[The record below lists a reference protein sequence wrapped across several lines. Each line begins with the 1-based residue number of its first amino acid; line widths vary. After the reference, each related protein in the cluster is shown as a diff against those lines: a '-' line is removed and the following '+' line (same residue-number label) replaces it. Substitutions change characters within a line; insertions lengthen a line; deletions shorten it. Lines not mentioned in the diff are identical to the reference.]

1 VSVAAVAAGSSEPSA
16 TDDAPPPEP
25 QPQSAPRE
33 LTLRAILVGC
43 GIGVLLA
50 AGNVYTS
57 VKTGYID
64 GGSISAA
71 VLGFSFFA
79 IFRRRGSAPYSQGE
93 NNITQTTAASA
104 AVMSFVLGAGGPLSA
119 LTLMGQTYPGW
130 LLFLWTVS
138 LGLLGIL
145 LAVSL
150 RNKLIVVEE
159 LPFPTGT
166 ATAEVIETIHAA
178 RHQALH
184 RARLLSLAGI
194 ASMYVAWFR
203 DGPPG
208 LIPQAWTP
216 AIAIGG
222 LAAANMG
229 IGVSWSPL
237 LASTGVLMGL
247 RGAASMLLGAAI
259 TWLVIAPRLF
269 HVGLVST
276 PEYSAFVSWLVWPS
290 VGMMLPS
297 AFLPLILDW
306 RSAWRS
312 MRDLSSVI
320 GSRAPGSQRARS
332 LVPLQKPI
340 FVLCLVVLVL
350 VVHAT
355 FAVHPLMTLLALAIS
370 VVTGGICARAAGETD
385 FAPVGQLGT
394 AMQLG
399 FGARSATNAIVAGG
413 ISMGTSSQV
422 SQTLWAFKAGKR
434 LNTSPRAQVIA
445 QIIGALVGALV
456 VVPVYFVVI
465 RAYKLGSEV
474 MPATAAIS
482 WKATA
487 EAVQGGLASLPKSG
501 PPAAVIGIAVGTILT
516 LLGRSRYARF
526 VPSPTAIAIAFLSPM
541 SLTVTVFLGALG
553 AALFRR
559 RWPKTADESLTS
571 AAAGGVAGESL
582 MGVLIAAL
590 IAFGII

>member
-1 VSVAAVAAGSSEPSA
+1 MVRDEPEASADPPAVDAAGKTEPS
-16 TDDAPPPEP
+16 P
-25 QPQSAPRE
+25 QGAHRE
-33 LTLRAILVGC
+33 LTVRALLVGC
-43 GIGVLLA
+43 GIGTLLA

-71 VLGFSFFA
+71 ILGFTFFA
-79 IFRRRGSAPYSQGE
+79 IFRRRGSAPYSVAE

-119 LTLMGQTYPGW
+119 LTLMGQSYSGG
-130 LLFLWTVS
+130 LLLLWTIA

-178 RHQALH
+178 RHSALH
-184 RARLLSLAGI
+184 RARLLSVAGI

-203 DGPPG
+203 DGPSG
-208 LIPQAWTP
+208 LIPQMWAP
-216 AIAIGG
+216 AITVGG
-222 LAAANMG
+222 MTAASLS

-269 HVGLVST
+269 HAGLVT
-276 PEYSAFVSWLVWPS
+276 VADYPAFVSWLVWPS
-290 VGMMLPS
+290 VGIMLPS
-297 AFLPLILDW
+297 AFLPLIFDW

-312 MRDLSSVI
+312 MRDLSSVVR
-320 GSRAPGSQRARS
+320 GRTPGVARPRP
-332 LVPLQKPI
+332 LVPLQKTLI
-340 FVLCLVVLVL
+340 ALCLVALVL
-350 VVHAT
+350 VVRET
-355 FAVHPLMTLLALAIS
+355 FGMHPLVTLVALAIC
-370 VVTGGICARAAGETD
+370 VVTGGVCARAAGETD

-399 FGARSATNAIVAGG
+399 FGARSATSAIVAGG
-413 ISMGTSSQV
+413 MSMGTSSQIA
-422 SQTLWAFKAGKR
+422 QMLWAFKAGKR
-434 LNTSPRAQVIA
+434 LNASPRAQVIA
-445 QIIGALVGALV
+445 QIIGALVGAVV
-456 VVPVYFVVI
+456 VVPVYFVII
-465 RAYKLGSEV
+465 RAYRLGSEA
-474 MPATAAIS
+474 MPAASAVT

-487 EAVQGGLASLPKSG
+487 EAVHGGLASMPKSG
-501 PPAAVIGIAVGTILT
+501 PPAAAIGVLVGVILT
-516 LLGRSRYARF
+516 LLGRTRFARF
-526 VPSPTAIAIAFLSPM
+526 VPSPTAIGIAFLSPA

-553 AALFRR
+553 AALLRR
-559 RWPKTADESLTS
+559 RWPQMADDSLTS
-571 AAAGGVAGESL
+571 AAAGGVAGESI
-582 MGVLIAAL
+582 MGVIIAAL

>member
-1 VSVAAVAAGSSEPSA
+1 MADGSPDPPA

-25 QPQSAPRE
+25 HPHGAPRE
-33 LTLRAILVGC
+33 LTLRAILMGC
-43 GIGVLLA
+43 AIGILLA

-57 VKTGYID
+57 IKTGYID

-79 IFRRRGSAPYSQGE
+79 IFRRRGSAPYSIAE

-104 AVMSFVLGAGGPLSA
+104 AVMAFALGAGGPLSA
-119 LTLMGQTYPGW
+119 LTMMGQTYPGW
-130 LLFLWTVS
+130 LLLLWTTA

-145 LAVSL
+145 LAVAL

-178 RHQALH
+178 RDSALH

-203 DGPPG
+203 DGPSG
-208 LIPQAWTP
+208 IIPQAWTP
-216 AIAIGG
+216 AITIGG

-229 IGVSWSPL
+229 MGVSWSPL

-269 HVGLVST
+269 HAGLVTS
-276 PEYSAFVSWLVWPS
+276 PEYTAFVSWLVWPS
-290 VGMMLPS
+290 VGLMLPS

-306 RSAWRS
+306 RTAWRS
-312 MRDLSSVI
+312 MRDLSSMV
-320 GSRAPGSQRARS
+320 RARGAGAQRVRP

-355 FAVHPLMTLLALAIS
+355 FGVHPLLTLLALVIS
-370 VVTGGICARAAGETD
+370 VVTGGVCARAAGETD

-399 FGARSATNAIVAGG
+399 FGAHSATNAIVAGS
-413 ISMGTSSQV
+413 ISMGTSTQV

-434 LNTSPRAQVIA
+434 LNASPRAQVIA

-465 RAYKLGSEV
+465 HAYRLGSEA
-474 MPATAAIS
+474 MPATTAIS

-501 PPAAVIGIAVGTILT
+501 PPAAAIGIAVGTILT
-516 LLGRSRYARF
+516 LLGRSRFARF
-526 VPSPTAIAIAFLSPM
+526 VPSPTAIAMAFLSPA
-541 SLTVTVFLGALG
+541 SLTVTVFLGAVA
-553 AALFRR
+553 AALFQR
-559 RWPKTADESLTS
+559 RWPKTAEESLTS
-571 AAAGGVAGESL
+571 AAAGGVAGESI